1 MPTLL
6 LIDGHSQAYRAYFG
20 MKTPLS
26 TRDGELDGPPS
37 TALRASC
44 SASSATTSRDH
55 VAVAFD
61 LGDTW
66 RMPPSPSTRPRAN
79 ACPTTCAPSRPHP
92 ELVTAF
98 NIPIVTYPDYEAA
111 TTCSRHFMRQAAA

>member
-26 TRDGELDGPPS
+26 TRDGEL
-37 TALRASC
+37 TAAVYGFARKLLSVLRDYKP
-44 SASSATTSRDH
+44 DH

-66 RMPPSPSTRPRAN
+66 RTCHLPLSTRPRAN
-79 ACPTTCAPSRPHP
+79 ACPTTCALNSTASRIGHRLQHSHRDLP
-92 ELVTAF
+92 
-98 NIPIVTYPDYEAA
+98 
-111 TTCSRHFMRQAAA
+111 